1 MAPVG
6 FCRSGNPCYIF
17 NKLIMNSNLKG
28 IILAAGKGT
37 RLLPATLAASKPL
50 LPLYDKPMIYYSLET
65 LIRLGIRDILF
76 IVSQDDLKTF
86 KNIFGTG
93 DQLGLNFS
101 YLVQP
106 IQRGISD
113 AYLIAENF
121 VKGSSS
127 VLALCDNLFIG
138 KDYFYHANQA
148 LKKMQESGS
157 CVFGLEV
164 PDPEKFAVVEF
175 DKEGKVVG
183 VEEKPTKPKTNTI
196 IPGLFFFDSKS
207 IEFAKNIK
215 PSNRGELEIC
225 DLYLQYLKI
234 NQFNIE
240 MLDKSIQWFDAGSAD
255 SLLEA
260 SNALKNYSQNS
271 QNYLGYYEIASYE
284 MKFSSEEQLQKI
296 GNSLKSSQ
304 YGQNILS
311 YLAKI

>member
-1 MAPVG
+1 
-6 FCRSGNPCYIF
+6 
-17 NKLIMNSNLKG
+17 MNSNLKG

-37 RLLPATLAASKPL
+37 RLMPATLSASKPL
-50 LPLYDKPMIYYSLET
+50 LPLYDKPMIYYPLET
-65 LIRLGIRDILF
+65 LIRLGIKDILF
-76 IVSQDDLKTF
+76 IVQEEDLKIF

-175 DKEGKVVG
+175 DKQGKVVG
-183 VEEKPTKPKTNTI
+183 VEEKPTRPKTNTI

-207 IEFAKNIK
+207 TEFAKNIK

-234 NQFNIE
+234 AQFSIE

-260 SNALKNYSQNS
+260 SNTLKKYSQS
-271 QNYLGYYEIASYE
+271 SKNYLGYYEIASYE
-284 MKFSSEEQLQKI
+284 MKFSSKEQLQKV

-311 YLAKI
+311 YLANI